1 VIFMI
6 RYVELSPHS
15 IMGEPRAYPLTF
27 GLTQGLFGT
36 FDSYNDKLINYNVPA
51 EVEKIVSQ

>member
-1 VIFMI
+1 MI